1 MEYRTID
8 NDNIGILAEIFTDSF
23 NDRPWNDEW
32 TNDTAKIRLEQ
43 MLSGSAAYGFAA
55 YENGE
60 LCGLAIGCFEQ
71 YYDGIV
77 FNLREFCVKNTL
89 R

>member
-1 MEYRTID
+1 
-8 NDNIGILAEIFTDSF
+8 
-23 NDRPWNDEW
+23 
-32 TNDTAKIRLEQ
+32 

-60 LCGLAIGCFEQ
+60 PCGLAIGCFEQ

-77 FNLREFCVKNTL
+77 LTSRVLRKKYT
-89 R
+89 